1 VVVLSLASIA
11 MMTVDHRQHHM
22 DDVRDALSYVTYPIL
37 YLVGLPGRA
46 GDWLSEALST
56 RRALERENA
65 ALETQQLLLDSKLL
79 KLEALEAV
87 NSRLRALFDSSAR
100 IDQRLL
106 ISELISVDMAP
117 FSRQIVLNKGSLQ
130 GVHDG
135 QPILDAYGVMG
146 QVVRTTPLSSTAMLI
161 TDPNHALPVEVNRNG
176 LRSVARGTSDPSR
189 LELFHLPGNADIQRG
204 DLLVTSG
211 LDGRFPPG
219 YPVAHVTRIE
229 KQADNPFMVVSA
241 EPTAHLENSRVVLL
255 VMSDPP
261 PVGASA
267 AAADAPAADE
277 ATGAKEATR

>member
-1 VVVLSLASIA
+1 MVVLSLASIA

-22 DDVRDALSYVTYPIL
+22 DDVRAGLSYVVYPIL

-56 RRALERENA
+56 RNTLERENA
-65 ALETQQLLLDSKLL
+65 ALKEQQLLLDSKLL
-79 KLEALEAV
+79 KLEALEAE
-87 NSRLRALFDSSAR
+87 NGRLRALFDSSAQ

-106 ISELISVDMAP
+106 ISELVSVDMAP
-117 FSRQIVLNKGSLQ
+117 FSRQIVLNKGSDQ
-130 GVHDG
+130 GVHEG

-146 QVVRTTPLSSTAMLI
+146 QVVRVTPRTSTAMLI
-161 TDPNHALPVEVNRNG
+161 TDPNHALPIEVNRNG
-176 LRSVARGTSDPSR
+176 LRSVARGTSDPSQ

-219 YPVAHVTRIE
+219 YPVAYVTRIE
-229 KQADNPFMVVSA
+229 KQTDSPFVVVSA

-255 VMSDPP
+255 VMSDSPP
-261 PVGASA
+261 
-267 AAADAPAADE
+267 ADATPEPAPPGGAE
-277 ATGAKEATR
+277 AAREEKGAEP